1 VKQHRRTLGWRLG
14 WAIGISSA
22 VGLACSVAVVGLIWW
37 LSDERSL
44 PQEQI
49 SMGRNHLNVVDHPV
63 ADANEENDD
72 PAEELA
78 EQLLLALLIAA
89 PVGVLAAV
97 SASRWLTNKATRRID
112 AVIAVAARIDAQ
124 DLSARLAV
132 TENDDELD
140 DLSQALNLMFDRI
153 ATGVAAQ
160 SRFAADASHEL
171 RTPLSAMRAVIDVA
185 LTRPRSVEQWRT
197 AAQKVNSELI
207 FMSGLVETLLQLAR
221 LGNRDAPN
229 ARFDV
234 VQICQDVISTLQA
247 TAEQRKIRLVLKAV
261 NSVSLLGHADECR
274 LALHNLLRNAI
285 SYSPNAGEVRIEIID
300 IGPAIELIV
309 EDDGPGIPLSDR
321 GRIFNA
327 FARGA
332 IANDRSDNQGRSG
345 QGLGL
350 SIVRRAAQANGG
362 EVTVASAVSGGARF
376 VVRWPKPSAS

>member
-1 VKQHRRTLGWRLG
+1 
-14 WAIGISSA
+14 
-22 VGLACSVAVVGLIWW
+22 LIWW

-49 SMGRNHLNVVDHPV
+49 SMGRNHSNVVDHPV